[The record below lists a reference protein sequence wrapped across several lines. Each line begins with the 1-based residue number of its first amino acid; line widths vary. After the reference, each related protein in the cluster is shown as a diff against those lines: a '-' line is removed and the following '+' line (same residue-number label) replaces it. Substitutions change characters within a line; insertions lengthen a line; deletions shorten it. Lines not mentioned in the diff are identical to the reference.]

1 MTNKETIEAPAAKQ
15 LKQWA
20 TWFADGLEDAAK
32 AIVLF
37 LPNGLNAMYNDMLK
51 RLPLVGSFFSHKGV
65 EKLLKFCT
73 GISISQELG
82 RDVAYFLFRPVGYA
96 LGYLLGLLN
105 AGQLAPQYQGKIGQ
119 FIGKFSGQ
127 TTAGALMG
135 LFTSLLLSASFN
147 TILLATGI
155 GALLG
160 ISAKTIFLFAV
171 HSLSEA
177 NALAVRKNV
186 QRAKEFNA
194 RLKVAVRE
202 KTKSRILR
210 EAQDIIQQ
218 MNGPQSQQNLAEF
231 FQSEYEKIS
240 QSTYQK
246 IERHFNYLADRACHG
261 DVEALKRLYQLLPK
275 QVDQGTEQT
284 ALETMLDRMFNTRAV
299 ARIKDEVDSAYDR
312 WQYRFLKMSP
322 A

>member
-20 TWFADGLEDAAK
+20 TWFADGLEDTAK

-37 LPNGLNAMYNDMLK
+37 LPNGLNAIYNDLLK
-51 RLPLVGSFFSHKGV
+51 RLPLVGKPFFSHKGV
-65 EKLLKFCT
+65 EKLIKFCT
-73 GISISQELG
+73 GISITQELG
-82 RDVAYFLFRPVGYA
+82 ADVAYFLFRPIGYA

-105 AGQLAPQYQGKIGQ
+105 AGQLAPIYQGKIGK
-119 FIGKFSGQ
+119 FIGKFTGQ
-127 TTAGALMG
+127 TTAGALIG
-135 LFTSLLLSASFN
+135 LMISLIFSSSLN
-147 TILLATGI
+147 MILLATGI

-160 ISAKTIFLFAV
+160 IFAKTIFLFAL
-171 HSLSEA
+171 HSLNEA
-177 NALAVRKNV
+177 NALAARKNV
-186 QRAKEFNA
+186 QKAKEINT

-231 FQSEYEKIS
+231 FQNEYEKIS

-275 QVDQGTEQT
+275 QTDQGTEQT
-284 ALETMLDRMFNTRAV
+284 ALEKMLDRMFNARAV

-312 WQYRFLKMSP
+312 WQYRFLKM